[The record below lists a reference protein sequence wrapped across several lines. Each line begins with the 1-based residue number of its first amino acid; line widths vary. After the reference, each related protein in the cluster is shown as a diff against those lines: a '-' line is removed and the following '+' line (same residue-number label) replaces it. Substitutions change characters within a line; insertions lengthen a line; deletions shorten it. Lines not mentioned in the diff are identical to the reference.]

1 MTNLTRQSSRRR
13 IFLTGEP
20 GTGKTTVLRKTA
32 ELLETRGL
40 KVGGMASKEIRGIGS
55 RTGFSV
61 ENLATH
67 EHGCLAE
74 VGSRVGPHVG
84 KYTVNLH
91 DLETVGVAAIQTA
104 IQAADVVLIDELG
117 PMELHSQRFV
127 ESVVDAL
134 NSQKHVLGTI
144 HKHANHPLVMKVRSN
159 LDSVILE
166 VTSKNRDELPDKILA
181 AIVPSR

>member
-1 MTNLTRQSSRRR
+1 MTIHSRQTNRRR

-32 ELLETRGL
+32 ELLEARGL
-40 KVGGMASKEIRGIGS
+40 KVGGMASKEIRGAGS

-67 EHGCLAE
+67 EQGVLAE

-91 DLETVGVAAIQTA
+91 DLEMIGITAIQAAIQT
-104 IQAADVVLIDELG
+104 ADVVLIDELG
-117 PMELHSQRFV
+117 PMELRSQRFV
-127 ESVVDAL
+127 ESVENAL
-134 NSQKHVLGTI
+134 KSQKHVLGTI
-144 HKHANHPLVMKVRSN
+144 HKHANHPLAMNVRLN
-159 LDSVILE
+159 VENVILE
-166 VTSKNRDELPDKILA
+166 VTFKNRNDLPNEILA
-181 AIVPSR
+181 AIVRSE

>member
-1 MTNLTRQSSRRR
+1 MTNLSPQTNRRR

-32 ELLETRGL
+32 ELLEARGL

-61 ENLATH
+61 ENLATQ
-67 EHGCLAE
+67 EKGVLAE
-74 VGSRVGPHVG
+74 VGSRAGPHVG

-91 DLETVGVAAIQTA
+91 DLEIIGVTAIQTA
-104 IQAADVVLIDELG
+104 IQVADVVLIDELG

-159 LDSVILE
+159 LESVILE
-166 VTSKNRDELPDKILA
+166 VTSKNRDELPDKILT